1 MSGGVIAVEDT
12 YGDGVFSQKIESC
25 AKCGALTFVA
35 AAWPGGGSL
44 DTREV
49 HRNWHATLGIGDA
62 S

>member
-25 AKCGALTFVA
+25 ATCGALIFVS

-44 DTREV
+44 DTRQV
-49 HRNWHATLGIGDA
+49 HRDWHLHLLRGEK
-62 S
+62 